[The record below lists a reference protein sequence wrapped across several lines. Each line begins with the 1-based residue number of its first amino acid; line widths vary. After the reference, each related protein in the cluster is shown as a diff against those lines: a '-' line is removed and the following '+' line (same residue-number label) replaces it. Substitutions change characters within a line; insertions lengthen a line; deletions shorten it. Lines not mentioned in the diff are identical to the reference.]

1 MVEILK
7 KKIVLSGGND
17 HNPISSRKT
26 SLFINAAQGRGT
38 AQLTLFQRQIQEC
51 GSEVISS

>member
-17 HNPISSRKT
+17 HNPISSSKT

-38 AQLTLFQRQIQEC
+38 AQLTLFQSQIQEC